1 MEKEKNKNLQMFFG
15 IAFAI
20 LTFMLWLPVG
30 YGSYGEASIIFGL
43 PSWAFIALTAGIIF
57 VILQWIFFFN
67 SNLSTNDDD
76 VQRILNDILKKENK

>member
-1 MEKEKNKNLQMFFG
+1 MEKEKNKSLQMFFW
-15 IAFAI
+15 ISFVI

-30 YGSYGEASIIFGL
+30 YGSYGAVRLIIGL
-43 PSWAFIALTAGIIF
+43 PSWAFIALTAGAIF

-76 VQRILNDILKKENK
+76 VQKIINDIKEKENK